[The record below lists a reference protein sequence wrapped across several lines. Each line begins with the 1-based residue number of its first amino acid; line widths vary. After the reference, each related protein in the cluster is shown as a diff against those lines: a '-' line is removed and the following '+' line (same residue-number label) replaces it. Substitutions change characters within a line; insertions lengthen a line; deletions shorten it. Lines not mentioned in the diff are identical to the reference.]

1 MKKFILLTNS
11 DPEIPGNTVVNTK
24 IISSIRDEEDC
35 TYIYANLDGEE
46 AVVAEVKESTAEI
59 YSMLQ

>member
-1 MKKFILLTNS
+1 MKKFILLTNF
-11 DPEIPGNTVVNTK
+11 DPEIPGNTVVDTE

-35 TYIYANLDGEE
+35 TCVYAISGGEE
-46 AVVAEVKESTAEI
+46 IVVAEVKESASEI